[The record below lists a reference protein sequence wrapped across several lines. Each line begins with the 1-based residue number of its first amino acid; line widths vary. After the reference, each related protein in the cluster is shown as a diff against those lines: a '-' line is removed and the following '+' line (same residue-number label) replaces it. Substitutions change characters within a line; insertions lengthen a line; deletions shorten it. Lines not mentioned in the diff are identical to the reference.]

1 VALNFKNTDANTTK
15 TVYVT
20 SLGLKAGADE
30 FLDEYYFA
38 DEGSRER
45 VWENA
50 EEIDGGAYKRS
61 GQNMIV
67 VLQDEYLQ
75 ANTEYTAM
83 LNAAVTYEGAYLDVY
98 AFGEKPEDYVGK
110 DEYDSYYNNLE
121 NAKLIKQNVSW
132 INNITNGDLSTRFAI
147 KAVFTTSDTDI
158 DYNEYKYLAF
168 VIKNKKKADGSVN
181 WNNQIYL
188 DDVVLFKTIKGKAPE
203 GMRETVVIKNYAK
216 KLKVENDRFAKYYL
230 KNSDGTYTQL
240 SSTADAI
247 TNLTPDTEYTVV
259 TKWIDDGR
267 YYASEGY
274 GKEFT
279 FKTIKFGDMNRD
291 NEVDIVDLVVQKKAS
306 VAASVEDVDNF
317 DMDGDGSFVATD
329 IAQLRKV
336 LLSIVD

>member
-1 VALNFKNTDANTTK
+1 
-15 TVYVT
+15 
-20 SLGLKAGADE
+20 
-30 FLDEYYFA
+30 
-38 DEGSRER
+38 
-45 VWENA
+45 
-50 EEIDGGAYKRS
+50 
-61 GQNMIV
+61 
-67 VLQDEYLQ
+67 
-75 ANTEYTAM
+75 
-83 LNAAVTYEGAYLDVY
+83 
-98 AFGEKPEDYVGK
+98 
-110 DEYDSYYNNLE
+110 
-121 NAKLIKQNVSW
+121 
-132 INNITNGDLSTRFAI
+132 
-147 KAVFTTSDTDI
+147 
-158 DYNEYKYLAF
+158 LAF